1 VIIFL
6 GVVSLVKTRREETGL
21 VVLLL
26 LLEERNR
33 GLKKW
38 ID

>member
-1 VIIFL
+1 L
-6 GVVSLVKTRREETGL
+6 GVVSLDKTRRDETGL

-38 ID
+38 IN

>member
-1 VIIFL
+1 L
-6 GVVSLVKTRREETGL
+6 GVVSLVKTGREETGL

>member
-1 VIIFL
+1 L

-33 GLKKW
+33 GLKKLKLK
-38 ID
+38 II